1 MNQKTKKIWE
11 QPIVGVYEL
20 SADVVTTSP
29 TGVLVTDEKDDGKP
43 FKDTW
48 YNN

>member
-11 QPIVGVYEL
+11 QPIVGVHDL
-20 SADVVTTSP
+20 SDDVVTTSLA
-29 TGVLVTDEKDDGKP
+29 GVLVTDEKDDGKP
-43 FKDTW
+43 FKDDW